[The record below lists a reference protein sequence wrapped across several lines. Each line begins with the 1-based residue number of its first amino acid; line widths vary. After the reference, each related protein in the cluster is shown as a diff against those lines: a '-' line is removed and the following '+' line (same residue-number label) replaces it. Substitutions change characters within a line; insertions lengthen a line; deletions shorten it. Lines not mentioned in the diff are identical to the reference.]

1 MTLEDIKGLGHIK
14 VSHLNS
20 GVVKIA
26 TEDGYWLSSG
36 HTFSKELYARVDST
50 FLDYTIVTSEEKN
63 KAENSSKY
71 EGKTLEE
78 AKEMLLAE
86 IVAYDTSSA
95 VNSFIL
101 NGIPRWLNLDKR
113 QSIAYSAKI
122 LKEKGHDSITIW
134 FDTDKVVLPIDDA
147 ISLLDTL
154 EVYAKTTNNV
164 THEHMLTVDWLSD
177 IEEVRNFDVTAGYPR
192 KVDY

>member
-1 MTLEDIKGLGHIK
+1 MKKRWIKNGVFASDTIKLNGCVVCNPTEDMLKAAGYEEYHEPERTDEEKLEQAKQQ
-14 VSHLNS
+14 
-20 GVVKIA
+20 KIA
-26 TEDGYWLSSG
+26 
-36 HTFSKELYARVDST
+36 
-50 FLDYTIVTSEEKN
+50 
-63 KAENSSKY
+63 
-71 EGKTLEE
+71 
-78 AKEMLLAE
+78 E
-86 IVAYDTSSA
+86 IEAYDTSSA

-101 NGIPRWLNLDKR
+101 NGVPRWLNLDKR

-164 THEHMLTVDWLSD
+164 THEHMLTVDGLSD
-177 IEEVRNFDVTAGYPR
+177 IEEVHNFDVTAGYPR

>member
-1 MTLEDIKGLGHIK
+1 MKKRWIKNGVFASDTIKLNGCVVCNPTEDMLIKAGYEEYYEPEPTDEEKLEQAKQQ
-14 VSHLNS
+14 
-20 GVVKIA
+20 KIA
-26 TEDGYWLSSG
+26 
-36 HTFSKELYARVDST
+36 
-50 FLDYTIVTSEEKN
+50 
-63 KAENSSKY
+63 
-71 EGKTLEE
+71 
-78 AKEMLLAE
+78 E
-86 IVAYDTSSA
+86 IEAYDTSSA

-101 NGIPRWLNLDKR
+101 NGVPRWLNLDKR

-147 ISLLDTL
+147 ISLLNTL

-164 THEHMLTVDWLSD
+164 THEHMLTVDGLSD
-177 IEEVRNFDVTAGYPR
+177 IEEVHNFDVTSGYPR

>member
-1 MTLEDIKGLGHIK
+1 MEKINFIKTFIPQGDFREKYEHGGMMVRHLAAVLDEKMGAYECYECTVPIGEYDEGEIQKAFVEFTAKMDALKLKQAK
-14 VSHLNS
+14 VE
-20 GVVKIA
+20 KIA
-26 TEDGYWLSSG
+26 
-36 HTFSKELYARVDST
+36 
-50 FLDYTIVTSEEKN
+50 
-63 KAENSSKY
+63 
-71 EGKTLEE
+71 
-78 AKEMLLAE
+78 E
-86 IVAYDTSSA
+86 ITAYDKSSA

-101 NGIPRWLNLDKR
+101 NGVPRWLNLDKR

-164 THEHMLTVDWLSD
+164 THEHMLTVDLLSD
-177 IEEVRNFDVTAGYPR
+177 IEEVHNFDVTADYPR

>member
-1 MTLEDIKGLGHIK
+1 MKKRWIKEGVFASDTIKLNGCVVCNPTEDMLKAAGYEEYHEPEPTDEEKLEQAKQQ
-14 VSHLNS
+14 
-20 GVVKIA
+20 KIA
-26 TEDGYWLSSG
+26 
-36 HTFSKELYARVDST
+36 
-50 FLDYTIVTSEEKN
+50 
-63 KAENSSKY
+63 
-71 EGKTLEE
+71 
-78 AKEMLLAE
+78 E
-86 IVAYDTSSA
+86 IEAYDTSSA

-101 NGIPRWLNLDKR
+101 NGVPRWLNLDKR

-164 THEHMLTVDWLSD
+164 THEHMLTVDGLSD
-177 IEEVRNFDVTAGYPR
+177 IEEVHNFDVTAGYPR

>member
-1 MTLEDIKGLGHIK
+1 MKKRWIKEGVFASDTIKLNGCVVCNPTEDMLRQAGYEEYHEPEPTDEEKLEQAKQQ
-14 VSHLNS
+14 
-20 GVVKIA
+20 KIA
-26 TEDGYWLSSG
+26 
-36 HTFSKELYARVDST
+36 
-50 FLDYTIVTSEEKN
+50 
-63 KAENSSKY
+63 
-71 EGKTLEE
+71 
-78 AKEMLLAE
+78 E
-86 IVAYDTSSA
+86 IEAYDTSSA

-101 NGIPRWLNLDKR
+101 NGVPRWLNLDKR

-164 THEHMLTVDWLSD
+164 THEHMLTVDCLSD
-177 IEEVRNFDVTAGYPR
+177 IEEVQNFDVTAGYPR
-192 KVDY
+192 IVDY

>member
-1 MTLEDIKGLGHIK
+1 MNKRWIKNGVFASDTIELNGCVVCNPTENMLIKAGYEEYVEPPLTEKEKLEQAKAD
-14 VSHLNS
+14 
-20 GVVKIA
+20 KIA
-26 TEDGYWLSSG
+26 
-36 HTFSKELYARVDST
+36 
-50 FLDYTIVTSEEKN
+50 
-63 KAENSSKY
+63 
-71 EGKTLEE
+71 
-78 AKEMLLAE
+78 E
-86 IVAYDTSSA
+86 ITAYDTSSA

-101 NGIPRWLNLDKR
+101 NGVPRWLNLDKR

-154 EVYAKTTNNV
+154 EVYAKTTNDV

>member
-1 MTLEDIKGLGHIK
+1 MDKINFIKTFISEGQYRQKYEYGGMIVYHINAEYNKEMNAYECYECTLPKATFDENK
-14 VSHLNS
+14 VKAAFAQFSAKMDALKLELAKTE
-20 GVVKIA
+20 KIA
-26 TEDGYWLSSG
+26 
-36 HTFSKELYARVDST
+36 
-50 FLDYTIVTSEEKN
+50 
-63 KAENSSKY
+63 
-71 EGKTLEE
+71 
-78 AKEMLLAE
+78 E
-86 IVAYDTSSA
+86 IADYDTSSA

-101 NGIPRWLNLDKR
+101 NGVPRWLNLDKR

-177 IEEVRNFDVTAGYPR
+177 IEEVRNFDVTAGYPS

>member
-1 MTLEDIKGLGHIK
+1 MNKRWIKNGVFASDTIKLNGCVVCNPTEDMLKAAGYEEYHEPEPTDEEKLEQAKQQ
-14 VSHLNS
+14 
-20 GVVKIA
+20 KIA
-26 TEDGYWLSSG
+26 
-36 HTFSKELYARVDST
+36 
-50 FLDYTIVTSEEKN
+50 
-63 KAENSSKY
+63 
-71 EGKTLEE
+71 
-78 AKEMLLAE
+78 E
-86 IVAYDTSSA
+86 IEAYDTSSA

-101 NGIPRWLNLDKR
+101 NGVPRWLNLDKR

-122 LKEKGHDSITIW
+122 LKVKGHDSVTIW

-164 THEHMLTVDWLSD
+164 THEHMLTVDGLSD
-177 IEEVRNFDVTAGYPR
+177 IEEVHNFDVTAGYPR

>member
-1 MTLEDIKGLGHIK
+1 MNRRWIKNGVLASDTIKLNGCVVCNPTEDMLKAAGYEEYHEPEPTDEEKLEQAKQQ
-14 VSHLNS
+14 
-20 GVVKIA
+20 KIA
-26 TEDGYWLSSG
+26 
-36 HTFSKELYARVDST
+36 
-50 FLDYTIVTSEEKN
+50 
-63 KAENSSKY
+63 
-71 EGKTLEE
+71 
-78 AKEMLLAE
+78 E
-86 IVAYDTSSA
+86 IEAYDTSSA

-101 NGIPRWLNLDKR
+101 NGVPRWLNLDKR

-164 THEHMLTVDWLSD
+164 THEHMLTVDGLSD
-177 IEEVRNFDVTAGYPR
+177 IEEVHNFDVTAGYPR

>member
-1 MTLEDIKGLGHIK
+1 MIGSTPHLTDLHLQEADNLLIKYIMNKRWIKNGVFASDTIELNGCVVCNPTEDMLRQAGYKEYQEPVPTESEKLEQAK
-14 VSHLNS
+14 VE
-20 GVVKIA
+20 KIA
-26 TEDGYWLSSG
+26 
-36 HTFSKELYARVDST
+36 
-50 FLDYTIVTSEEKN
+50 
-63 KAENSSKY
+63 
-71 EGKTLEE
+71 
-78 AKEMLLAE
+78 E
-86 IVAYDTSSA
+86 ITAYDTSSA

-101 NGIPRWLNLDKR
+101 NGVPRWLNLDKR

>member
-1 MTLEDIKGLGHIK
+1 MSKISFVKTIIIAKSDYKEKEKMGDIYLIHFDPTEKEGMNAYECVECSVSVADYNAEK
-14 VSHLNS
+14 V
-20 GVVKIA
+20 
-26 TEDGYWLSSG
+26 
-36 HTFSKELYARVDST
+36 
-50 FLDYTIVTSEEKN
+50 
-63 KAENSSKY
+63 KAEYETWKTKHDAAELAYAIRSKV
-71 EGKTLEE
+71 
-78 AKEMLLAE
+78 AE
-86 IVAYDTSSA
+86 IEAYDTSSA

-101 NGIPRWLNLDKR
+101 NGVPRWLNLDKR

-164 THEHMLTVDWLSD
+164 THEHMLTVDGLSD

>member
-1 MTLEDIKGLGHIK
+1 MGAYERYECTVPVSEYNEDVVQEAFAWFVSKMDALKLEQAK
-14 VSHLNS
+14 VE
-20 GVVKIA
+20 KIA
-26 TEDGYWLSSG
+26 
-36 HTFSKELYARVDST
+36 
-50 FLDYTIVTSEEKN
+50 
-63 KAENSSKY
+63 
-71 EGKTLEE
+71 
-78 AKEMLLAE
+78 E
-86 IVAYDTSSA
+86 IKAYDTSSA

-101 NGIPRWLNLDKR
+101 NGVPRWLNLDKR

-164 THEHMLTVDWLSD
+164 THEHMLTVDLLSD
-177 IEEVRNFDVTAGYPR
+177 IEEVHNFDVTAGYPR

>member
-1 MTLEDIKGLGHIK
+1 MKRWIKNGVFASNTIELNGCVVCNPTEDMLVKAGYKEYREPEPTDEEKLEQAKQQ
-14 VSHLNS
+14 
-20 GVVKIA
+20 KIA
-26 TEDGYWLSSG
+26 
-36 HTFSKELYARVDST
+36 
-50 FLDYTIVTSEEKN
+50 
-63 KAENSSKY
+63 
-71 EGKTLEE
+71 
-78 AKEMLLAE
+78 E
-86 IVAYDTSSA
+86 IEAYDTSLA

-101 NGIPRWLNLDKR
+101 NNVPRWLNLDKR

-164 THEHMLTVDWLSD
+164 THEHMLTVDCLSD
-177 IEEVRNFDVTAGYPR
+177 IEEVHNFDVTAGYPR

>member
-1 MTLEDIKGLGHIK
+1 MEKINFIKTFIPQGDFREKYEHGGMVVRHLAAVLDEKMGAYECYECTVPISEYNEDGVQEAFAWFVSKMDALRLEQAK
-14 VSHLNS
+14 VE
-20 GVVKIA
+20 KIA
-26 TEDGYWLSSG
+26 
-36 HTFSKELYARVDST
+36 
-50 FLDYTIVTSEEKN
+50 
-63 KAENSSKY
+63 
-71 EGKTLEE
+71 
-78 AKEMLLAE
+78 E
-86 IVAYDTSSA
+86 IKAYDTSSA

-101 NGIPRWLNLDKR
+101 NGVPRWLNLDKR

-164 THEHMLTVDWLSD
+164 THEHMLTVDLLSD
-177 IEEVRNFDVTAGYPR
+177 IEEVHNFDVTAGYPR

>member
-1 MTLEDIKGLGHIK
+1 MKKRWIKNGVFASDTIKLNGCVVCNPTEDMLKAAGYEEYHEPERTDEEKLEQATQQ
-14 VSHLNS
+14 
-20 GVVKIA
+20 KIA
-26 TEDGYWLSSG
+26 
-36 HTFSKELYARVDST
+36 
-50 FLDYTIVTSEEKN
+50 
-63 KAENSSKY
+63 
-71 EGKTLEE
+71 
-78 AKEMLLAE
+78 E
-86 IVAYDTSSA
+86 IEAYDTSSA

-101 NGIPRWLNLDKR
+101 NGVPRWLNLDKR

-164 THEHMLTVDWLSD
+164 THEHMLTVDGLSD
-177 IEEVRNFDVTAGYPR
+177 IEEVHNFDVTAGYPR